1 MVAWKQYEENQNNRS
16 TLPHQLD
23 KMRQVLIAENR
34 HYVKTIAE
42 ILLLCAHQEIALRG
56 HDESSSSLS
65 RGNFLSILQFT
76 GRHDQIVQKRL
87 QEGPSNAKYI
97 SPQIQNELLDIMGQ
111 LVRKEIGD
119 QVRNAGVY
127 AIMADKSKD
136 ISKVEQLSIALRYV
150 IQGNVYERFV
160 TYVHATSLDAASLA
174 KYITDTLTSLNL
186 PLENCVSQCFDGA
199 SVMSG
204 QCSGVQARIREVA
217 PKALYIHCT
226 AHRLNLVLV
235 DCVKSV
241 RLAADF
247 FSILETLYVF
257 MSAHKAHEIF
267 VHYQKELKPEIAPQE
282 LKRLCDTRWSCRYYA
297 IRAIKSTLASI
308 FATLEDIVGGS
319 DRNKAVEAQGL
330 LLQIQKFTF
339 FLCLLVFDS
348 IFAITAKLSDTL
360 QAPKVNLAA
369 AVQLVTAQISI
380 LEDYR
385 SDSQWNKIWDEA
397 KSLAEVH
404 NVQVEISCPRRATRT
419 PARFQDGLVLTTI
432 GSHGLNDMEPKQY
445 YKSQLYYSTLDKM
458 LVEFNTRFSDF
469 NKSIM
474 KAVQAIS
481 PNSPNFLHLP
491 TLKPLIN
498 HYELDEEDIHPEL
511 IQAKRLIQDYNPS
524 SISELIDILL
534 PLKAAFPVLLKL
546 LQIALTLT
554 VTSATCERL
563 FSSLQRTKTYLR
575 STMDDSRLNNL
586 GILSIERG
594 LSSTLSLDSVLDHFQ
609 AVDRNRRI
617 TLK

>member
-1 MVAWKQYEENQNNRS
+1 M
-16 TLPHQLD
+16 
-23 KMRQVLIAENR
+23 
-34 HYVKTIAE
+34 
-42 ILLLCAHQEIALRG
+42 
-56 HDESSSSLS
+56 
-65 RGNFLSILQFT
+65 
-76 GRHDQIVQKRL
+76 
-87 QEGPSNAKYI
+87 
-97 SPQIQNELLDIMGQ
+97 
-111 LVRKEIGD
+111 
-119 QVRNAGVY
+119 
-127 AIMADKSKD
+127 
-136 ISKVEQLSIALRYV
+136 
-150 IQGNVYERFV
+150 
-160 TYVHATSLDAASLA
+160 
-174 KYITDTLTSLNL
+174 
-186 PLENCVSQCFDGA
+186 
-199 SVMSG
+199 
-204 QCSGVQARIREVA
+204 
-217 PKALYIHCT
+217 
-226 AHRLNLVLV
+226 
-235 DCVKSV
+235 
-241 RLAADF
+241 
-247 FSILETLYVF
+247 
-257 MSAHKAHEIF
+257 
-267 VHYQKELKPEIAPQE
+267 
-282 LKRLCDTRWSCRYYA
+282 
-297 IRAIKSTLASI
+297 
-308 FATLEDIVGGS
+308 GGS

-385 SDSQWNKIWDEA
+385 SDSQWNKICDEA

-404 NVQVEISCPRRATRT
+404 NVQVEISCPWRATRT

-481 PNSPNFLHLP
+481 PNSPNFLHLS

-498 HYELDEEDIHPEL
+498 HYELDEEDIDPEL

-524 SISELIDILL
+524 SILSELIDILL

-554 VTSATCERL
+554 VTSATCERS
-563 FSSLQRTKTYLR
+563 FTSLRRTKTYLR
-575 STMDDSRLNNL
+575 SNMGDSRLNNL

-594 LSSTLSLDSVLDHFQ
+594 LSSILSLDSVLDHFQ
-609 AVDRNRRI
+609 TVDRNRRI
-617 TLK
+617 PLK